1 MNKLSYVNKKHFGDR
16 LFDTI
21 RKKGNFLCLGIDPH
35 LNLIPKVFQKKIRIT
50 REVYSKN
57 NIKIVENFCIKLIE
71 TIADLVPVI
80 KLQIAF
86 FEQLGPE
93 GFKLLSKLCY
103 LIKEKNIICIIDCK
117 RGDIGSTNNGY
128 ANAFFSRSSPYPCDA
143 ITLNPWLGLETL
155 SSFQKF
161 IPRFGL
167 FILVHTSN
175 PGAKDL
181 QEQLTIDNKKLYE
194 ILVDKLNPI
203 INKNIG
209 KYKLSSIGIVTGA
222 TYPKELE
229 QIRKKLPYAPFLIPG
244 FGKQGGSIKDA
255 KLGLLP
261 DRKYKNKF
269 NSGIINSSRGL
280 CFPTCANKCKD
291 IKSWKKEIY
300 KNLEDN
306 ISSLYV

>member
-1 MNKLSYVNKKHFGDR
+1 MPSINKNHFGDR
-16 LFDTI
+16 LFETI
-21 RKKGNFLCLGIDPH
+21 RRKENFLCLGIDPH
-35 LNLIPKVFQKKIRIT
+35 LDLIPKVFQKRIKITHTI
-50 REVYSKN
+50 YSKN

-93 GFKLLSKLCY
+93 GFELLSRLCH
-103 LIKEKNIICIIDCK
+103 LIKGKNIICIIDCK

-128 ANAFFSRSSPYPCDA
+128 ANAFFSKSSPYPCDA
-143 ITLNPWLGLETL
+143 ITINPWLGIETL
-155 SSFQKF
+155 DSFEKY
-161 IPRFGL
+161 IPKFGL

-181 QEQLTIDNKKLYE
+181 QEQITVGNKKIYE
-194 ILVDKLNPI
+194 ILIDKLNPI
-203 INKNIG
+203 INKNVG
-209 KYKLSSIGIVTGA
+209 KNNLSSVGIVTGA
-222 TYPKELE
+222 TYPTELKL
-229 QIRKKLPYAPFLIPG
+229 IRKKLFHAPFLIPG
-244 FGKQGGSIKDA
+244 YGKQGGSIDDA

-261 DRKYKNKF
+261 DEKYKNKF
-269 NSGIINSSRGL
+269 NWGIINSSRGL
-280 CFPTCANKCKD
+280 CFPICANNCND

-306 ISSLYV
+306 ISSLFI